1 MYKMN
6 LQLFGE
12 GIPINLLDFCYAE
25 LDEATGTYGTPVVIE
40 GAMEAD
46 MDLKTEEAKLSGD
59 GKVRIIVYREGDTGL
74 KIGLNKVPM
83 KDQAVFFGRTY
94 DADKGTLIMAAGD
107 SGKSKYVACGFRIE
121 NEDGTSAYVW
131 LYKGKFKQF
140 QNKYKQVEDGKVT
153 FNTPT
158 IEGTFIYDQNGQKG
172 IIMDESEG
180 QNPPANFL
188 SAVYKVSSDTT
199 PPTVTSV
206 PIDAATGVA
215 TSANVVLTFNK
226 SILESTINSDNIYL
240 MKSDGTAVATA
251 ITANDDNTVVTVD
264 PVAALSAGAYILIA
278 STGIKSAASGT
289 KMASNFVVNF
299 TV

>member
-12 GIPINLLDFCYAE
+12 GIPINLLDFCYAPI
-25 LDEATGTYGTPVVIE
+25 DEETNTYGTVVVIE

-94 DADKGTLIMAAGD
+94 DASKGTLIMAEGD
-107 SGKSKYVACGFRIE
+107 SGRSRYVACGFRIE

-158 IEGTFIYDQNGQKG
+158 IEGTFIYDQDGQKG

-188 SAVYKVSSDTT
+188 ATVYKVSSDTT

-206 PIDAATGVA
+206 PADGATGVA
-215 TSANVVLTFNK
+215 TSENIVLTFNK
-226 SILESTINSDNIYL
+226 AILESTINSDNIYL
-240 MKSDGTAVATA
+240 MKADGTAVATA
-251 ITANDDNTVVTVD
+251 ITANTDKTVVTID
-264 PVAALSAGAYILIA
+264 PTAALDSGSYVLIA
-278 STGIKSAASGT
+278 SKAIKSAASGT
-289 KMASNFVVNF
+289 KMASNLVVNF